1 MSDAETTKRGNTG
14 PLWRVGV
21 QSFDDEGL
29 PIEGQLEDLSL
40 AGWACTIAVP
50 TAESAISR
58 AVTVLSADNT
68 RFLAQL
74 TPAET
79 ETMNDELHVV
89 AIEVTNPN
97 TTPAFNIEHHVELII
112 ENQLIPTP

>member
-1 MSDAETTKRGNTG
+1 MSSAETTKQGNTG

-21 QSFDDEGL
+21 QAFDNEGL
-29 PIEGQLEDLSL
+29 PIDGQFEDLSV

-50 TAESAISR
+50 TAGTPISR
-58 AVTVLSADNT
+58 PVIVLSADNT

-79 ETMNDELHVV
+79 DDMNDELHVV
-89 AIEVTNPN
+89 AIEVSNPN
-97 TTPAFNIEHHVELII
+97 TTPPFNIETHVELII
-112 ENQLIPTP
+112 ENQKIP